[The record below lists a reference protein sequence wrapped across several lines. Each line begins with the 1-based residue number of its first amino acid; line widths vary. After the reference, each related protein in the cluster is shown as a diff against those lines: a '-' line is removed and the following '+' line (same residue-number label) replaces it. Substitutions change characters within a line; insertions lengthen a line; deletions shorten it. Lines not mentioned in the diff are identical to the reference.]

1 MPAGRHSSP
10 DQLHFYKSVV
20 AWFLP
25 WVLIA
30 VVVGTAVW
38 IAVEAVGGATGG
50 SSTASAT
57 ATATPEP
64 SAEPEP
70 TDEPETPEPAAS
82 AKPSEEPTPEPT
94 PEPKEEKEPLIT
106 EGVTVQVLNAT
117 EAADAD
123 DVMADKLSKL
133 GYTVVAVESASSR
146 YDETTVF
153 WSTDAS
159 KEAAQRLA
167 DRFGWVADAKPENLS
182 TTVSLHV
189 VVGADEI

>member
-10 DQLHFYKSVV
+10 DQVHFYKSVV

-38 IAVEAVGGATGG
+38 IAVEAVSGATEG
-50 SSTASAT
+50 SAPAAASTPT
-57 ATATPEP
+57 V
-64 SAEPEP
+64 EP
-70 TDEPETPEPAAS
+70 TE
-82 AKPSEEPTPEPT
+82 KPEPT
-94 PEPKEEKEPLIT
+94 PEPETPAPDKTPKPPEAPTAEPTPTPEPDEPLIT
-106 EGVTVQVLNAT
+106 EGITVQVLNAT
-117 EAADAD
+117 DSAEAD
-123 DVMADKLSKL
+123 DRMADKLSKL
-133 GYTVVAVESASSR
+133 GFTVVAVESASSR

-153 WSTDAS
+153 WSTEEA

-167 DRFGWVADAKPENLS
+167 DRFGWIAEAKPENLS

-189 VVGADEI
+189 VVGADEM

>member
-1 MPAGRHSSP
+1 VPGGRHSSP

-30 VVVGTAVW
+30 VVVMTAVW
-38 IAVEAVGGATGG
+38 IAVEAVSGATGG
-50 SSTASAT
+50 SSSASAS

-64 SAEPEP
+64 TEEPEP
-70 TDEPETPEPAAS
+70 TPEPETPEPS
-82 AKPSEEPTPEPT
+82 ADPSAEPTPEPT
-94 PEPKEEKEPLIT
+94 KEPKEDEEPLIT

-117 EAADAD
+117 ESADAD
-123 DVMADKLSKL
+123 DRMADQLSKL
-133 GYTVVAVESASSR
+133 GFTVVAVESASSR
-146 YDETTVF
+146 YEATTVF

-159 KEAAQRLA
+159 KEAAERLA
-167 DRFGWVADAKPENLS
+167 DKFGWVAEVKPENLS

-189 VVGADEI
+189 VVGADEV

>member
-1 MPAGRHSSP
+1 MGRHSSP
-10 DQLHFYKSVV
+10 EQLHFYKSVV
-20 AWFLP
+20 GWFLP

-50 SSTASAT
+50 SSSASAT
-57 ATATPEP
+57 ATATAEP
-64 SAEPEP
+64 TAEPER
-70 TDEPETPEPAAS
+70 TAEPATPDAEVT
-82 AKPSEEPTPEPT
+82 AEPTPEAT
-94 PEPKEEKEPLIT
+94 TEPREDVEPLIT

-117 EAADAD
+117 EVAEAD
-123 DVMADKLSKL
+123 DRMADKLSKL
-133 GYTVVAVESASSR
+133 GFTVVAVESASSR
-146 YDETTVF
+146 YEATTVF

-167 DRFGWVADAKPENLS
+167 DRFGWIAEAKPQNLS

-189 VVGADEI
+189 VVGADEA

>member
-1 MPAGRHSSP
+1 MPPGRHSSP

-38 IAVEAVGGATGG
+38 IAVEAVSGATEDGGAP
-50 SSTASAT
+50 AAA

-64 SAEPEP
+64 ARDPEP
-70 TDEPETPEPAAS
+70 TSQPETPEPDESPEATV
-82 AKPSEEPTPEPT
+82 EPTVEPT
-94 PEPKEEKEPLIT
+94 KKPKDRPDPLIT

-117 EAADAD
+117 DSADAD
-123 DVMADKLSKL
+123 DAMADKLSKL
-133 GYTVVAVESASSR
+133 GFTVVAVESASSR
-146 YDETTVF
+146 YDATTVF
-153 WSTDAS
+153 WSTDET

-167 DRFGWVADAKPENLS
+167 EKFGWIAEAKPENLS
-182 TTVSLHV
+182 TTVGLHV
-189 VVGADEI
+189 VVGADET

>member
-38 IAVEAVGGATGG
+38 IAVEAVSGATEG
-50 SSTASAT
+50 SAPAAASTTT
-57 ATATPEP
+57 AEPTADPGPTPEPATPEP
-64 SAEPEP
+64 
-70 TDEPETPEPAAS
+70 DKTP
-82 AKPSEEPTPEPT
+82 KPSEEPTEEPTPT
-94 PEPKEEKEPLIT
+94 PEPEEPLIT
-106 EGVTVQVLNAT
+106 EGITVQVLNAT
-117 EAADAD
+117 DSAEAD
-123 DVMADKLSKL
+123 DRMADKLSKL
-133 GYTVVAVESASSR
+133 GFTVVAVESASSR
-146 YDETTVF
+146 YDATTVF
-153 WSTDAS
+153 WSTDEA

-167 DRFGWVADAKPENLS
+167 DKFGWVAEAKPENLS

-189 VVGADEI
+189 VVGADET